1 MKIIEKNEFW
11 PTVCV
16 CYTLISLGKIV
27 LECFLQGALENEQ
40 ANFLLIFVLCFL
52 ATFVLSQHYR
62 LDRFPLPAVI
72 IGQYVVLI
80 AAVFFITWLIG
91 RAEPLSEHA
100 YRDMFRSF
108 TIPYVIGAIVYY
120 AAYFR
125 QVKKANRMLEDVRKK
140 TKKCN

>member
-1 MKIIEKNEFW
+1 MKVIEKHEFW

-16 CYTLISLGKIV
+16 CYTLISLGKI
-27 LECFLQGALENEQ
+27 ALEYFTGGVWGNDQ
-40 ANFLLIFVLCFL
+40 ANYILIFVLCFL
-52 ATFVLSQHYR
+52 ATLILSQHYR

-80 AAVFFITWLIG
+80 ATVFLITWLIG
-91 RAEPLSEHA
+91 RVETLGEHA

-120 AAYFR
+120 TAYFL
-125 QVKKANRMLEDVRKK
+125 QVRKANRMLENVKK
-140 TKKCN
+140 KQNEV